1 MIILELN
8 RASLPSWHF
17 FFNLLFLPLCKQ
29 PRSSVSPVLSVCRA
43 VWCLWAPSL
52 LFCLL
57 RSAAISHLCAWHTSQ
72 GSLAVVSFALACT
85 VSLPSSF
92 LALLCFILNHF
103 PWFQELLLEGLILW
117 VACNALFQLLF
128 FWKSLYFVFVLCMKF
143 WAVIFGFVYFFWKI
157 YKCLTLSSGSFYIL
171 LKIIFLLFR

>member
-8 RASLPSWHF
+8 RVSLPSWHF

-43 VWCLWAPSL
+43 VLVPLSSVSPVL
-52 LFCLL
+52 
-57 RSAAISHLCAWHTSQ
+57 SAALCCHISPLRVAHLTRQPGGRFRRRCSFE
-72 GSLAVVSFALACT
+72 LART

-128 FWKSLYFVFVLCMKF
+128 FWKSLYFVFLLCMKF
-143 WAVIFGFVYFFWKI
+143 WAGIFGLFTFFEKFI
-157 YKCLTLSSGSFYIL
+157 NVLHYL
-171 LKIIFLLFR
+171 LALFIFCWR